1 MNIDLSKLKRLGID
15 EIALRKGHS
24 HYVVVLVD
32 IDRGVPIGFVCSR
45 KHDDIKKVFDGWGS
59 EVLGQIEEV
68 SIDLSGSYRG
78 LIEKVI
84 PDANII
90 ADRFHVTKIIG
101 DEFNSAII
109 KAKKT
114 NEALP
119 DSEKKEVIKAALKNS
134 KYALLKPECNLTEN
148 QRIKLAEV
156 IKVCP
161 NLARMHQ
168 QKESFRN
175 IFEVVNDWETGL
187 EEIAKWLI
195 VAKTNFEE
203 SVETIRRWLVEIT
216 GYFDN
221 RTTSGVVEGINNRL
235 KLIKRS
241 GYGFRNFDNFALRC
255 LICWYL

>member
-1 MNIDLSKLKRLGID
+1 MNIDLSNLKRLGID

-24 HYVVVLVD
+24 QYIVVLVD
-32 IDRGVPIGFVCSR
+32 IDQGVPIGFVCSR
-45 KHDDIKKVFDGWGS
+45 KHKDIKEVLNSWGS
-59 EVLGQIEEV
+59 TVLDQIEEV

-78 LIEKVI
+78 LIEKVL
-84 PDANII
+84 PNANII
-90 ADRFHVTKIIG
+90 ADRFHVMKVVG

-109 KAKKT
+109 KAKKV

-119 DSEKKEVIKAALKNS
+119 DSEEKDAIKAALKSS
-134 KYALLKPECNLTEN
+134 KYALLKPEHSLTEN

-161 NLARMHQ
+161 DLAKMHQ

-175 IFEVVNDWETGL
+175 IFEVSNDWQTGL
-187 EEIAKWLI
+187 EEIAKWMI
-195 VAKTNFEE
+195 IAKSSFEE
-203 SVETIRRWLVEIT
+203 SVGTIRRWLVEIT

-255 LICWYL
+255 LICWHL

>member
-1 MNIDLSKLKRLGID
+1 MNIDLSHLKRLGID

-24 HYVVVLVD
+24 QYIVVLVD
-32 IDRGVPIGFVCSR
+32 IDQRVPIGFVCSR
-45 KHDDIKKVFDGWGS
+45 KHEDIKEVFNSWGS
-59 EVLGQIEEV
+59 SVLKQIEEV

-78 LIEKVI
+78 LIEKVL

-90 ADRFHVTKIIG
+90 ADRFHVMKIVG

-109 KAKKT
+109 KAKKQ

-119 DSEKKEVIKAALKNS
+119 DSEEKEAVKAALKSS
-134 KYALLKPECNLTEN
+134 KYALLKPERNLTEN

-161 NLARMHQ
+161 DLAKMHE

-175 IFEVVNDWETGL
+175 IFEVVNDWQTGL
-187 EEIAKWLI
+187 EEIAKWMI
-195 VAKTNFEE
+195 IAKSSFEE
-203 SVETIRRWLVEIT
+203 SVGTIRRWLVEIT

-255 LICWYL
+255 LICWHL

>member
-1 MNIDLSKLKRLGID
+1 MNIDLSNLKRLGID

-24 HYVVVLVD
+24 HYIVVLVD
-32 IDRGVPIGFVCSR
+32 IDQRVPIGFVCSR
-45 KHDDIKKVFDGWGS
+45 KHEDMKKVLDSWGYA
-59 EVLGQIEEV
+59 VLKQIEEV
-68 SIDLSGSYRG
+68 SIDLSGSYRS
-78 LIEKVI
+78 LIEKVL

-90 ADRFHVTKIIG
+90 ADRFHVMKIIG

-119 DSEKKEVIKAALKNS
+119 DSEEKEVIKAALKSS
-134 KYALLKPECNLTEN
+134 KYALLKPECNLTEK
-148 QRIKLAEV
+148 QRIKLAE
-156 IKVCP
+156 ILKVCP
-161 NLARMHQ
+161 DLSRMHQ
-168 QKESFRN
+168 QKELFRN

-195 VAKTNFEE
+195 VAKDNFEE
-203 SVETIRRWLVEIT
+203 SVATIRRWLVEVT

-235 KLIKRS
+235 KLIKCS
-241 GYGFRNFDNFALRC
+241 GYGFRNFDNFVLRC
-255 LICWYL
+255 LICWHL